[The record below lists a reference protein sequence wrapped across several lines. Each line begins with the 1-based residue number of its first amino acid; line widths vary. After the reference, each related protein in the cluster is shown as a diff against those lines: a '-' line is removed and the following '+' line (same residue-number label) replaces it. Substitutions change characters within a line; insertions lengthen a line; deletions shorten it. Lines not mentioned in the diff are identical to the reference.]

1 MSKNKV
7 LRFQG
12 QVYESLPDANFRVR
26 LSDGREVLC
35 HLAGKLRMF
44 RIKILPGDTV
54 TVEGAL
60 WSPAPVVANP
70 LAEGAFLRMKGPV
83 VPLEVSADDP
93 RLWENV
99 LDKQ

>member
-1 MSKNKV
+1 MAKYRAEPGPKRVETKFVHMSKNKV

-54 TVEGAL
+54 TVEM
-60 WSPAPVVANP
+60 SPYDEKRGRIVYR
-70 LAEGAFLRMKGPV
+70 GR
-83 VPLEVSADDP
+83 
-93 RLWENV
+93 
-99 LDKQ
+99 